1 MSAFDALDTGPVGR
15 DDRRGVGMPRS
26 VTADVIVV
34 GLGTMGA
41 AAAWQ
46 LARRGARV
54 IGLDRFH
61 PPHDRGSHAGGSRI
75 IRLAYA
81 EGADYV
87 PLLRR
92 AYPLWDELSDLSGV
106 DLITRTG
113 GLMIGRPDSEIV
125 GGAVR
130 SARTHDLA
138 HEVLDPD
145 AVAARFPA
153 FTLAD
158 DEVALYEA
166 AAGFVRPE
174 AAIRVM
180 LDLATRDGAD
190 LRGGVEVLGWRAGAA
205 GVSIST
211 RDGDL
216 TADRLV
222 VAPGGWAPELLVS
235 LGVPLRVS
243 RRVQH
248 FYARPG
254 GPDAAGY
261 RPGGLPVW
269 MWDYGP
275 RLVAYG
281 LPPADPGA
289 GDPLDTAGPVS
300 DPTVRGVKAALHHV
314 DDPVDPNTG
323 AAAASGAEVRAMG
336 EWLAP
341 RLPALARA
349 EHLGAKSCL
358 YTLTPDEHFV
368 LGAHPEHPSV
378 AVACGFSGHGFKFAP
393 VVGEILADLVLEG
406 ATSQPIGLFDPARF
420 AGA

>member
-1 MSAFDALDTGPVGR
+1 MS
-15 DDRRGVGMPRS
+15 RS

-61 PPHDRGSHAGGSRI
+61 PPHERGSHAGGSRI

-92 AYPLWDELSDLSGV
+92 AFPLWDELSAVSGV

-125 GGAVR
+125 GGALR

-138 HEVLDPD
+138 HEVLAPD

-153 FTLAD
+153 FTLAG
-158 DEVALYEA
+158 DEVAVYEA

-180 LDLATRDGAD
+180 LDLAAGEGAD
-190 LRGGVEVLGWRAGAA
+190 LRGGVEVLGWQAGAA
-205 GVSIST
+205 GVSVST
-211 RDGDL
+211 SGGDL

-222 VAPGGWAPELLVS
+222 VAPGAWAPELLDS

-254 GPDAAGY
+254 GADATGF
-261 RPGGLPVW
+261 RSGDLPVW

-275 RLVAYG
+275 GLVGYG
-281 LPPADPGA
+281 LPPADS
-289 GDPLDTAGPVS
+289 GDPSG
-300 DPTVRGVKAALHHV
+300 DPAVRGIKAALHHV
-314 DDPVDPNTG
+314 DDPIDPNAGAGPATG
-323 AAAASGAEVRAMG
+323 GEIRAMRD
-336 EWLAP
+336 WLAP
-341 RLPALARA
+341 RLPALARTD
-349 EHLGAKSCL
+349 HLGAMACM

-368 LGAHPEHPSV
+368 LGAHPRHPSV

-393 VVGEILADLVLEG
+393 VVGEILADLALDG
-406 ATSQPIGLFDPARF
+406 ATSHPIGLFDPARF
-420 AGA
+420 SGG